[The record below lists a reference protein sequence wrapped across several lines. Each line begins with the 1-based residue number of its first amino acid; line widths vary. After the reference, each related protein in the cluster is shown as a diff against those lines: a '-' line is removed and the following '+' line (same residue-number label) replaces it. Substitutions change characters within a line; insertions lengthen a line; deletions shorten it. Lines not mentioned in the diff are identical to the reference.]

1 MIKNIRHSGI
11 VVRDIIESYNFYV
24 DLGFLIESDEIEKGK
39 FLDTIL
45 GIDDCKIRVIKM
57 SCDNQMIELLD
68 YENPKSKDFE
78 KEEQRTAYT
87 LLHRLVFNLKRIM
100 QKIPFVR
107 SQLGTYATAL
117 FLLKEKYNIEN
128 LPEGE
133 INKFL
138 MENKMVSFDNN
149 ISEEVVGFGNMLPMG
164 EYKLKDLVT
173 ADDEE
178 IDAQKG
184 DIVTALEDTP
194 PSDRVLGVDIFPVI
208 HQKSNKKIYI
218 SLEDIDD

>member
-1 MIKNIRHSGI
+1 MSRA
-11 VVRDIIESYNFYV
+11 V
-24 DLGFLIESDEIEKGK
+24 DLFVTYRFLKLLVTPWKKQEAYKLGIIDDKGK
-39 FLDTIL
+39 NLI
-45 GIDDCKIRVIKM
+45 
-57 SCDNQMIELLD
+57 
-68 YENPKSKDFE
+68 KSKDFE

-164 EYKLKDLVT
+164 EYKLKDQVT
-173 ADDEE
+173 GDDDE
-178 IDAQKG
+178 IDAQPG
-184 DIVTALEDTP
+184 DIVNALEDTP
-194 PSDRVLGVDIFPVI
+194 PSDRILGVDIFPVI